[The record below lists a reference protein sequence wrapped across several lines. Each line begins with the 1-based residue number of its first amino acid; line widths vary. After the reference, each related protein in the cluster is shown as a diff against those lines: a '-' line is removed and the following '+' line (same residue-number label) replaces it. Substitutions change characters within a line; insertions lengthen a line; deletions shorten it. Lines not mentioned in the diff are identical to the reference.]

1 MFGLGFGSLRTE
13 LVLGLWS
20 GMTGADVD
28 DGDMQGAIVCG
39 NGKFTEGDICPTF
52 ALTTERAP
60 ANGVSMAT

>member
-1 MFGLGFGSLRTE
+1 M
-13 LVLGLWS
+13 LGLWS

-28 DGDMQGAIVCG
+28 DGDMQGASVCG